1 MGSGLSLAPCGL
13 VIERVETGTDRLLLV
28 ARPISKTAAC
38 PTCSGISARIHSRYQ
53 RALADLPSQGR
64 LVRIRVW
71 TRRFRCAVTECH
83 QKIFT
88 ERLEATACRP
98 FARRTT
104 RLEGIVHHLGVALGG
119 RPGQGIA
126 RRLLLPVS
134 KDTLLRVVRRNAARS
149 DAAPRVVGIDDW
161 AWKRG
166 HRYGT
171 VVCDLEERCIID
183 ILPDREAAT
192 VATWLAEHPTISVIA
207 RDRGAGYIQAA
218 TEGRP
223 EAIQVAD
230 RWHLMENASGA
241 FLTAVQRSMQA
252 IRTAVGAGVVDP
264 ALLSC
269 AERRQHDGWLR
280 RQEENAVILALAG
293 QGIAIKEIVRRTGKS
308 RGIVRQV
315 VRGGRA
321 DVFRGRMNSLDP
333 FTKQLETAWAN
344 GCRSGAALW
353 RQVRAAGFVGSLRV
367 VTEWTTRQRKDEG
380 GAPQNNRP
388 RKSPSARGIA
398 RMMTTERDR
407 PSKTVARIAAIIES
421 AVPELVSAR
430 DLLDRFHHMIQ
441 HRKSADLDT
450 WISDA
455 KPSLL
460 ASFTTGIINDRS
472 AVKAA
477 LTEPWSNGQTEGQNT
492 KLKLV
497 KRQMYGRA
505 KLDLLRARLIALP

>member
-1 MGSGLSLAPCGL
+1 MSRGISLAPCGL
-13 VIERVETGTDRLLLV
+13 VIERVEAGTDKLLLI

-38 PTCSGISARIHSRYQ
+38 PTCRGISARIHSQYQ

-64 LVRIRVW
+64 LVCIRLR
-71 TRRFRCAVTECH
+71 TRRFRCAAAECH

-88 ERLEATACRP
+88 ERLEATASRP

-104 RLEGIVHHLGVALGG
+104 RLEGIVHHVGLALGG
-119 RPGQGIA
+119 RPGQSIA

-134 KDTLLRVVRRNAARS
+134 KDTLLRVVRRHAARS

-171 VVCDLEERCIID
+171 IICDLEKRRIID

-192 VATWLAEHPTISVIA
+192 VTTWLAEHPTISVIA

-230 RWHLMENASGA
+230 RWHLMENASAA
-241 FLTAVQRSMQA
+241 FLTAVQRSMRA
-252 IRTAVGAGVVDP
+252 IRTAVGADAVDP
-264 ALLSC
+264 TLLSC
-269 AERRQHDGWLR
+269 AERRQHAGWLR
-280 RQEENAVILALAG
+280 RQDENTAILALAG
-293 QGIAIKEIVRRTGKS
+293 RGIAIKEIVRRTGKS
-308 RGIVRQV
+308 RGVVRQV

-321 DVFRGRMNSLDP
+321 DVFRSRMNSLDP
-333 FTKQLETAWAN
+333 FTEQLETAWAN
-344 GCRSGAALW
+344 GCRNGAALW
-353 RQVRAAGFVGSLRV
+353 RQLKTAGFIGSLRV
-367 VTEWTTRQRKDEG
+367 VTEWATRRRKEEG
-380 GAPQNNRP
+380 MAPGSSRP

-407 PSKTVARIAAIIES
+407 PSKAVARIAAIIES
-421 AVPELVSAR
+421 AVPDLVSAR
-430 DLLDRFHHMIQ
+430 DLMDRFHRIIQ
-441 HRKSADLDT
+441 HRKWTDLET
-450 WISDA
+450 WIADA

-460 ASFTTGIINDRS
+460 ASFTTGIVNDRS

-505 KLDLLRARLIALP
+505 KLDLLRARLLGAS